1 MDAFPHGIIEGYGP
15 RQPHQPQQPHQ
26 PRQPRRRPRA
36 LSSRLRLANPSLPS
50 PPIASLASH
59 CLSRAS
65 LSSPGQVTGFLRALG
80 LSEWADIFL
89 THRIQG
95 DVMFSLTEPTLAEMG
110 VAKIGD
116 RLYLVDCLQSLYE
129 ELTAWKQVR
138 PSGPAGERPS
148 ARAPERTS
156 GRADERTSARA
167 DERTSGRADE
177 RAGGRVGGHTHG
189 GHAHAP
195 GRASRRTHTNTP
207 RTHTHAPRTH
217 QDDMRHSAHIA
228 RRTRGTRRT
237 RAPAHSPPLAQRTL
251 HLTQCTVHSTRT
263 TRVPCPRAP
272 ICVCHLPPCPNL

>member
-177 RAGGRVGGHTHG
+177 RTS
-189 GHAHAP
+189 
-195 GRASRRTHTNTP
+195 GRAGEWAGTRTAGTRTRQAERAGARTQTRPARTHTRP
-207 RTHTHAPRTH
+207 
-217 QDDMRHSAHIA
+217 A
-228 RRTRGTRRT
+228 R
-237 RAPAHSPPLAQRTL
+237 
-251 HLTQCTVHSTRT
+251 TRT
-263 TRVPCPRAP
+263 TCATAHTLHGAHAVHGAHAHLRTAPLWLSAPCTSHNARCIRRAP
-272 ICVCHLPPCPNL
+272 HASPAPVPQSVSAI